1 MTGFN
6 TLLSSIGFQFI
17 PIISLHILPMVIRS
31 QFAFYRK
38 FHLMLVE
45 QHLYKNVITAFLA
58 EENELNV
65 ACHRENL
72 VVSPSFIESA

>member
-1 MTGFN
+1 MPLVYSIDCN
-6 TLLSSIGFQFI
+6 TASRLLLSCSPEIRFLNTWLKSK
-17 PIISLHILPMVIRS
+17 ISDLC
-31 QFAFYRK
+31 
-38 FHLMLVE
+38 
-45 QHLYKNVITAFLA
+45 HLYKNVITAFLA